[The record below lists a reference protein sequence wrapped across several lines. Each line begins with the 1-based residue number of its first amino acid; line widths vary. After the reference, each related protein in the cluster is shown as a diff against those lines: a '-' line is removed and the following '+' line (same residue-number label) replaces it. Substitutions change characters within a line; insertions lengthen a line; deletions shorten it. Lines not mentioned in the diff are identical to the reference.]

1 MIPMSVLHSQLLAI
15 LLYISLTHALSLSRC
30 SSTNL
35 GGEKTSSEFMSNGLC
50 RDTCSKD
57 GYAVAILSGNDCYCT
72 NDVPA
77 DTADMSN
84 CEIGCPGYKDEE
96 NCAGGGY
103 FGYLLIGQPSAT
115 VGGETSTS
123 SKATKTSSSST
134 SSSTSS
140 TSTTSSSSTSTSTST
155 SSTSSSTSTSASSTS
170 SSTSTS
176 TSSTSSSTSTS
187 TSSTSSSTSTS
198 TSSTSSSTT
207 ISTTSSSPDTPST
220 SSPPTTMV
228 TKTTQVTETH
238 RSSDVVQVT
247 QYSTEV
253 LTVSPSTTSKSK
265 STKSSSQTPIVSTK
279 IEQTTAYSIKTVNGT
294 QTQEIK
300 TLYITQ
306 FTTQSTS
313 DSTTSSTS
321 FESISHLRSQDASTA
336 PTSSAPSS
344 SPTAARSKDTFFDD
358 KGKVAGTFTAV
369 GIVVVG
375 IVGAM
380 LYCCCCFGGAGG
392 RNNDHDGYSDEEN
405 QYSSDELSVNHAT
418 VVAPYSKH
426 SSFSTLKRNSSSKTL
441 FAYFTGDNNKDNGV
455 NRSSSRRK
463 LMSRRSSQMSS
474 SPNINNPE
482 VDAGA
487 MFPINE
493 IDSRLDPD
501 TMFLNQNFSNK
512 SLGDNQDYSRK
523 LKITNPE

>member
-1 MIPMSVLHSQLLAI
+1 MTLRNQAMPALHPTLLVI

-57 GYAVAILSGNDCYCT
+57 GYAVAVLSGNDCYCT

-77 DTADMSN
+77 DTTDMSN
-84 CEIGCPGYKDEE
+84 CEIGCPGYKDQE
-96 NCAGGGY
+96 NCAGDGY
-103 FGYLLIGQPSAT
+103 FGYLIIGQPSAT

-123 SKATKTSSSST
+123 KST
-134 SSSTSS
+134 Q
-140 TSTTSSSSTSTSTST
+140 SSTSTSTST
-155 SSTSSSTSTSASSTS
+155 SSTSTSSSTS

-176 TSSTSSSTSTS
+176 STSSSPSTSTS
-187 TSSTSSSTSTS
+187 TTSESPSSTS
-198 TSSTSSSTT
+198 
-207 ISTTSSSPDTPST
+207 PA
-220 SSPPTTMV
+220 TTMV
-228 TKTTQVTETH
+228 TKTTQITETH
-238 RSSDVVQVT
+238 RSSNIVQVT

-253 LTVSPSTTSKSK
+253 LTVSPSTTSKS
-265 STKSSSQTPIVSTK
+265 STSSSSKSSSQTPIVSTK

-306 FTTQSTS
+306 FTTQSTL
-313 DSTTSSTS
+313 DSTTGTTS
-321 FESISHLRSQDASTA
+321 FESASISNLRSQDASVA
-336 PTSSAPSS
+336 PTLSVPSS
-344 SPTAARSKDTFFDD
+344 STTDSPKTNKNAFFDD

-392 RNNDHDGYSDEEN
+392 RHNDHDGYSDEEN

-418 VVAPYSKH
+418 VVAPYSKQ
-426 SSFSTLKRNSSSKTL
+426 SSFSTLKRDSSSKTL
-441 FAYFTGDNNKDNGV
+441 FAYFTGDNTNKESGV

-474 SPNINNPE
+474 SPNNNPE
-482 VDAGA
+482 ADGGA